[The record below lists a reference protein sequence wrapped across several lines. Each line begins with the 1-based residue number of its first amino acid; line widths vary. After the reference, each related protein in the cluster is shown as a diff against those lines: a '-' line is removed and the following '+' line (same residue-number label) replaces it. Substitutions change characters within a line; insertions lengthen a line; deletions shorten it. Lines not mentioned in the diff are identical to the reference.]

1 MRIDC
6 NKIFVFFIKL
16 IFFILLGAIV
26 FFVVGAIVESNNAEK
41 VLSSISARNL
51 FPERLC
57 IPTCGDSW
65 RAAMLPYRDYV
76 DRRNEL
82 LEWSAV
88 MVSISCCYSFVF
100 WRFLLFRRFNYL
112 LWLFRIMSGVIMD
125 ATIIVASFVLYY
137 GLYTPAALKKEGCAL
152 PQMIVLIILFTRLIV

>member
-1 MRIDC
+1 
-6 NKIFVFFIKL
+6 
-16 IFFILLGAIV
+16 
-26 FFVVGAIVESNNAEK
+26 VESNNAEK